1 MINFSAL
8 AKETYATI
16 YVQWR
21 ARQQGP
27 QLVYLSNTEIGHT
40 DAQKHCQISCDV
52 MATILAQETGHGAH
66 VSGKHIPWGIKPKFY
81 SKKYSFISPNQ
92 YL

>member
-1 MINFSAL
+1 MPGVLFGRILRRLMINFSAL

-40 DAQKHCQISCDV
+40 DAQKHCQI
-52 MATILAQETGHGAH
+52 
-66 VSGKHIPWGIKPKFY
+66 
-81 SKKYSFISPNQ
+81 
-92 YL
+92 